1 MRKYYNVEFNKGPE
15 ILKEY
20 FMDDPRYE
28 ISEYITRW
36 TKDSLE
42 DLKNPGW
49 LWDNILDSTFFINSV
64 LYIDLS

>member
-1 MRKYYNVEFNKGPE
+1 
-15 ILKEY
+15 
-20 FMDDPRYE
+20 MDDPRYE

-36 TKDSLE
+36 TKDSPE